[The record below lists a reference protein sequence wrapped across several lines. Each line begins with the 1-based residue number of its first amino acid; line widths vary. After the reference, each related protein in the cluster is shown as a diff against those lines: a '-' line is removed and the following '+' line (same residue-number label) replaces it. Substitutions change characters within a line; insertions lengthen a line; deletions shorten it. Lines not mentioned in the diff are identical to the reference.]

1 MNMVTMVTSIQTFT
15 NCSSEVSNTS
25 SIKYSNVLL
34 SNLKFIKI
42 KLYVQK
48 YIDIDLKIEGILFV
62 GLMVLAIDR

>member
-1 MNMVTMVTSIQTFT
+1 MYCYLTW
-15 NCSSEVSNTS
+15 
-25 SIKYSNVLL
+25 
-34 SNLKFIKI
+34 KFIEI